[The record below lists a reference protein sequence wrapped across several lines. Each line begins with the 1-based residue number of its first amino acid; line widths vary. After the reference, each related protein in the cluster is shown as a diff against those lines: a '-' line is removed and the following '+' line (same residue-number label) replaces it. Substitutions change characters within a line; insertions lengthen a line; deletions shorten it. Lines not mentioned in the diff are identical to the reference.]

1 MPSLSLGDLMSFIK
15 RGDGKILSVYEE
27 EELNEQQKKSVKDHT
42 DKIKKESVQSDE
54 ITKKLEG

>member
-1 MPSLSLGDLMSFIK
+1 MSFIK
-15 RGDGKILSVYEE
+15 RGDGKILSVYDE

-42 DKIKKESVQSDE
+42 DKIKKDSVQSDE